1 MIDIEYYRH
10 KIFIEK
16 GYFIMKRKD
25 IVVLSSV
32 VANYAFINKPD
43 PDGKY
48 RVSVELEERDI
59 EALSAAVKEAGL
71 EEHLPLDYERGDIL
85 TPKSSFEPSVA
96 FDTSVDF
103 GSDIYSGCVVDV
115 IVRPFEY
122 TYKKRKGVS
131 FGLVGIVKRNDGERL
146 DGGVN
151 IADYVDNIQ

>member
-25 IVVLSSV
+25 IVVLYSV

-43 PDGKY
+43 ADGKY
-48 RVSVELEERDI
+48 RVSVELSWREI

-71 EEHLPLDYERGDIL
+71 EEYLPLNYEPGNML
-85 TPKSSFEPSVA
+85 TPKSSFEPAVA
-96 FDTSVDF
+96 FDTSVEP

-115 IVRPFEY
+115 LVRPFEY
-122 TYKKRKGVS
+122 TYKRRKGVS
-131 FGLVGIVKRNDGERL
+131 FGLVGVVKRSDGERL
-146 DGGVN
+146 DGGIN
-151 IADYVDNIQ
+151 LADYVDNIL